1 MDDSS
6 EDKNPKHTKTCIIK
20 VNISF
25 ENYKKYLEANLLE
38 NKIHYLQKKMNLK
51 WIVFATKKN

>member
-25 ENYKKYLEANLLE
+25 NFIKL
-38 NKIHYLQKKMNLK
+38 
-51 WIVFATKKN
+51 

>member
-25 ENYKKYLEANLLE
+25 ENYKKYLKN
-38 NKIHYLQKKMNLK
+38 NKLISKTQQRFKS
-51 WIVFATKKN
+51 